1 MSEDTSD
8 AILKSSPIARPWTLP
23 GYLDAMEKDVPSIK
37 EQYAF
42 EFEAA
47 TELGQL
53 FDRLAEALA
62 SKGQKPHRT

>member
-1 MSEDTSD
+1 
-8 AILKSSPIARPWTLP
+8 
-23 GYLDAMEKDVPSIK
+23 MEKDVPSIK